1 METEVV
7 SINGA
12 QLELLKALKAW
23 IKDPSHGV
31 NKRTNGHTVMHERG
45 FMALVYTLQ
54 WQEEKSHIV
63 APTHTLSLWAG
74 LGPIQSQPLLQGE
87 CKASTYQEKWK
98 YNPAIKQH
106 NEHTQHRLG
115 KGRCGIY
122 RHIIKAAHSSIY
134 HTLTLSYD
142 SKLSCE
148 KEERDCNKTER
159 GICISFSSLQHRKHK
174 YRRLTSDQSHQY
186 HSSSNHIHKHWSKW
200 KTECKYMKTALMK
213 NTLKRQRHRPS
224 GVSNT

>member
-1 METEVV
+1 MCAYSKGREVKEWVYKCKEIKKCCGFMETEVV

-98 YNPAIKQH
+98 YNPAI
-106 NEHTQHRLG
+106 
-115 KGRCGIY
+115 
-122 RHIIKAAHSSIY
+122 
-134 HTLTLSYD
+134 
-142 SKLSCE
+142 
-148 KEERDCNKTER
+148 
-159 GICISFSSLQHRKHK
+159 
-174 YRRLTSDQSHQY
+174 
-186 HSSSNHIHKHWSKW
+186 
-200 KTECKYMKTALMK
+200 
-213 NTLKRQRHRPS
+213 
-224 GVSNT
+224 

>member
-12 QLELLKALKAW
+12 QLELLKWLKAW
-23 IKDPSHGV
+23 INDPSYGV
-31 NKRTNGHTVMHERG
+31 NKRTNDHTVMHERG

-54 WQEEKSHIV
+54 WQEEKSHLMV
-63 APTHTLSLWAG
+63 PTHTPSLWAG

-87 CKASTYQEKWK
+87 CNASTYQDKWK
-98 YNPAIKQH
+98 
-106 NEHTQHRLG
+106 HRFG

-159 GICISFSSLQHRKHK
+159 GVCVSFSSSQHRNHK

-186 HSSSNHIHKHWSKW
+186 HSSSNHIHKH
-200 KTECKYMKTALMK
+200 
-213 NTLKRQRHRPS
+213 
-224 GVSNT
+224 